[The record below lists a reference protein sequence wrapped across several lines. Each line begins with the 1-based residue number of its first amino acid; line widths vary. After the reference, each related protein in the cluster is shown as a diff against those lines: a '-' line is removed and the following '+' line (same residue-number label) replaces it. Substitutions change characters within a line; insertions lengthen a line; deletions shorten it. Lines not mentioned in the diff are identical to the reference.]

1 MELFVAALF
10 ARGATR
16 RGGLLLLPVLTDSA
30 CLVALFL
37 VGSCSCPVLLVLLSC
52 TVLHQRGAFR
62 GSAMFEL
69 LRRQSL
75 DLLGAY
81 YADNVNDGMR
91 GNTPSCDSMGPQN
104 NRHVGDGS
112 YCQPEDFLTPAER
125 AATLG
130 V

>member
-1 MELFVAALF
+1 MGGDEAWWYATLACPDGFLYRFLFVPLPCF
-10 ARGATR
+10 LSCRV
-16 RGGLLLLPVLTDSA
+16 LLL
-30 CLVALFL
+30 CF
-37 VGSCSCPVLLVLLSC
+37 SCSCPALSC
-52 TVLHQRGAFR
+52 ISVELFE